1 MPHQDTLFLP
11 ASARKFEDFGFL
23 EALQAYKPNLS
34 AERFSFGAFITID
47 DGLLQHGPGPRK

>member
-23 EALQAYKPNLS
+23 EALLAFKPNLS
-34 AERFSFGAFITID
+34 AERFSFGALITID
-47 DGLLQHGPGPRK
+47 DGLLQQCAGPRK